1 MTPDETTLSSQ
12 NRPFQAI
19 RASIVG
25 ASGYAGGE
33 LLRLLLDHPFVKVHQ
48 ATSESHMGEFVY
60 QQHPNLRKRTTLKF
74 SSRDVLELCDVLFL
88 ALPHGDSQ
96 KNIDHYASLAPKIV
110 DLAADFRLR
119 DAAFYKKYYGEDHMA
134 PAWLDRFVYGL
145 PELHRQEMRSANY
158 ISGVGCNATAA
169 NLALLAAIHADL
181 LDTDKPIIID
191 IKVGSSEAGQSP
203 NPGSHHPERSNVIR
217 TFSAY
222 GHRHIA
228 EVIQELGMKNVHL
241 TMTSVD
247 LVRGALAAAHAF
259 VKPGVVEKDLWKAY
273 RAFAESEPFVRVVKD
288 KRGIYRVPEPKILA
302 GTNYVD
308 VGFELD
314 PESGRVVCMAAI
326 DNLMKGAAGSAVQ
339 AMNLLF
345 GFEETSGLE
354 FAGLHPI

>member
-1 MTPDETTLSSQ
+1 MK
-12 NRPFQAI
+12 
-19 RASIVG
+19 ASIVG

-33 LLRLLLDHPFVKVHQ
+33 LLRLLLEHPNITVAQ
-48 ATSESHMGEFVY
+48 ATSESHLGEFVY
-60 QQHPNLRKRTTLKF
+60 QQHPNLRKRTNLKF
-74 SSRDVLELCDVLFL
+74 TSRDVLEPCDVLFL

-96 KNIDHYASLAPKIV
+96 KNIEKYAAVAPKIV

-119 DAAFYKKYYGEDHMA
+119 NAAMYRKFYGEDHLA

-145 PELHRQEMRSANY
+145 PELHRAEMCDASY

-169 NLALLAAIHADL
+169 NLALIPALKAGL
-181 LDTDKPIIID
+181 LDVEKPIIVD

-203 NPGSHHPERSNVIR
+203 NPGSHHPERSSVVR

-222 GHRHIA
+222 GHRHTA
-228 EVIQELGMKNVHL
+228 EVVQELGLQNVHL

-259 VKPGVVEKDLWKAY
+259 VKPGVAEKDLWRAY
-273 RAFAESEPFVRVVKD
+273 RAWAESEPFVRVVKD

-302 GTNYVD
+302 GTNYAD

-326 DNLMKGAAGSAVQ
+326 DNLMKGASGSAVQ
-339 AMNLLF
+339 AMNLMC
-345 GFEETSGLE
+345 GFDESAGLG

>member
-1 MTPDETTLSSQ
+1 MSSV
-12 NRPFQAI
+12 PLH
-19 RASIVG
+19 ASIIG

-33 LLRLLLDHPFVKVHQ
+33 LLRLLLDHPVVEVRQ
-48 ATSESHMGEFVY
+48 ATSESHLGEFVY

-74 SSRDVLELCDVLFL
+74 TSREVLDPCDVLFL
-88 ALPHGDSQ
+88 ALPHGESQ
-96 KNIDHYASLAPKIV
+96 KFIDQYAALAPKIV
-110 DLAADFRLR
+110 DLAGDFRIH
-119 DAAFYKKYYGEDHMA
+119 DAIMYRKYYGEEHHA
-134 PAWLDRFVYGL
+134 PAWLSRFVYGL
-145 PELHRQEMRSANY
+145 PELHRQEIHEASY

-169 NLALLAAIHADL
+169 NLALLPVLKAGL
-181 LDTDKPIIID
+181 LDLEKPVIVD

-203 NPGSHHPERSNVIR
+203 NPGSHHPERSSVIR

-222 GHRHIA
+222 GHRHTA
-228 EVIQELGMKNVHL
+228 EVMQELGLQNVHL

-259 VKPGVVEKDLWKAY
+259 VKPGVAEKDLWKAY
-273 RAFAESEPFVRVVKD
+273 RGWSESEPFVRVVKD

-314 PESGRVVCMAAI
+314 PESGRIVCLAAI

-339 AMNLLF
+339 AMNLMC
-345 GFEETSGLE
+345 GFDETAGLE
-354 FAGLHPI
+354 FSGLHPI